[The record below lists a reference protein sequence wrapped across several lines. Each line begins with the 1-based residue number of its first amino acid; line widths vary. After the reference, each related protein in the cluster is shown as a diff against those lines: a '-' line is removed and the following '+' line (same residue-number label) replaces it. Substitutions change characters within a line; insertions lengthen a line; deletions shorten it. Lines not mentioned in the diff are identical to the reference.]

1 MDNGKKVKTNVERG
15 SDDEGNSSGTPT
27 EKVVEEDTSSEPF
40 EVFQL
45 FWNAVMVS
53 IPIFGSL
60 YPVATQL
67 CRRNFKRRLY
77 LGNGER
83 RAPAA

>member
-1 MDNGKKVKTNVERG
+1 MDNGKKVKTNVEKG

-45 FWNAVMVS
+45 FWNADILV
-53 IPIFGSL
+53 L
-60 YPVATQL
+60 
-67 CRRNFKRRLY
+67 
-77 LGNGER
+77 
-83 RAPAA
+83 

>member
-1 MDNGKKVKTNVERG
+1 MWACVALMEKSGEKGLKRSFLEVDNGKVKTNVEKG

-45 FWNAVMVS
+45 FWNADM
-53 IPIFGSL
+53 L
-60 YPVATQL
+60 
-67 CRRNFKRRLY
+67 
-77 LGNGER
+77 
-83 RAPAA
+83 